1 MAVGVRITKKIG
13 LLVSVPL
20 VAAVSFAALA
30 ASITGGQALQA
41 DYLHGLVETSNA
53 AGELAGDLSVERA
66 SAVSTLTSDST
77 KAGRTYA
84 EAIKKTDDAI
94 GTYQKFRS
102 QLEPETESTDEQ
114 LRRIDTQLERLDS
127 ARDAVSGK
135 KQTASSVA
143 FVYRIIIADL
153 LSYRDSV
160 PQVGEAPAEVADEL
174 RAGAMLSRAVEF
186 IGLQEVAVL
195 RAGTGNKLTKV
206 DREEIAATR
215 LGFSDAMLT
224 FDRLTNPEWQQLVD
238 RAQIGGEHVEALKL
252 EQDVARI
259 EPGEELDVDAGDWSK
274 VMGARAAALLEVE
287 SEVDKDNLAA
297 VSALRSAQIQLT
309 AIEIIA
315 VALAVAAAIVLAT
328 WLGRPVVRGL
338 RRLRDAAHLVASKE
352 LPEAV
357 SRLDD
362 HEILGELTPEQFADA
377 MEPPVKVSGE
387 DELAEVG
394 GAFNEVHREAVR
406 VAAQQALLRLHIGAI
421 FVNLARRGHALTGRL
436 TAEIDNAE
444 SRELD
449 PERLERLFTLDH
461 LVTLLGRSN
470 DSLLVLGG
478 TSPAKVRVADE
489 PLGDV
494 LTAAQSQIE
503 QYVRIRLSS
512 IDTGLAVRAA
522 IVDDVVKLLAE
533 LMDNATRY
541 SQPEVVVDARALADR
556 LIIQVSDS
564 GIGMDPAKMDSINSR
579 LATKPPLDLEAVRS
593 MGLTVVGHI
602 ASRLGISVQLRVG
615 HPRGTIAEITM
626 PAALL
631 TADTR
636 DSTEVA
642 QATRRPEPRPA
653 ATARPVPRLFRDAD
667 TMPARH
673 APAADDSAL
682 VPVVHFDRAN
692 LIDATREQ
700 PAIPKPRNP
709 FEDGWKAAEEAT
721 RPAAPQD
728 DGLLPR
734 RTPGTRLV
742 PGGEVPDTIEGVTAQ
757 DHRDPVAISAT
768 YAAYARGRSN
778 KSGASPLNTPSGS
791 RSAS

>member
-1 MAVGVRITKKIG
+1 MRITKKIG
-13 LLVSVPL
+13 LLVAVPL
-20 VAAVSFAALA
+20 VAAISFAALA

-41 DYLHGLVETSNA
+41 DYLRGLVDTSGA
-53 AGELAGDLSVERA
+53 AGKLAGDLSAERA
-66 SAVSTLTSDST
+66 SAVSTLTSDSS
-77 KAGRTYA
+77 KASQSFAKNIRESDESVEEYKKLRA
-84 EAIKKTDDAI
+84 ELD
-94 GTYQKFRS
+94 
-102 QLEPETESTDEQ
+102 PEAESTEK
-114 LRRIDTQLERLDS
+114 LLTRIDTQLERLDS
-127 ARDAVSGK
+127 VRESVGTK
-135 KQTASSVA
+135 RQTASSVA
-143 FVYRIIIADL
+143 FVYRIVIADL
-153 LSYRDSV
+153 LAYRDSV
-160 PQVGEAPAEVADEL
+160 TQVGEAPAEVADEL
-174 RAGAMLSRAVEF
+174 RAGSTLSRAIEF
-186 IGLQEVAVL
+186 VGLQEVAVL
-195 RAGTGNKLTKV
+195 RAGPGKTLTPS
-206 DREEIAATR
+206 DAEEIAATR
-215 LGFSDAMLT
+215 LGFDDAMLT
-224 FDRLTNPEWQQLVD
+224 FDRLTTTEWQTLVE
-238 RAQIGGEHVEALKL
+238 RAQIDEQGVAATKL
-252 EQDVARI
+252 ERDIARI
-259 EPGEELDVDAGDWSK
+259 HHGEKLDVDPGKWTDLMDS
-274 VMGARAAALLEVE
+274 RASALLKVE
-287 SEVDKDNLAA
+287 EEIDQDNSEA
-297 VSALRSAQIQLT
+297 VTALRDAQVWVTI
-309 AIEIIA
+309 IETVA
-315 VALAVAAAIVLAT
+315 VTLAVIAAIILAL

-338 RRLRDAAHLVASKE
+338 RKLRDAAHLVASKE
-352 LPEAV
+352 LPDAV
-357 SRLDD
+357 ARLDD

-377 MEPPVKVSGE
+377 MDPPVKVSGK

-394 GAFNEVHREAVR
+394 SAFNEVHREAVR
-406 VAAQQALLRLHIGAI
+406 VAAQQALLRLHIGSI

-478 TSPAKVRVADE
+478 TSPAKVRMADE

-494 LTAAQSQIE
+494 LTASQSQIE
-503 QYVRIRLSS
+503 QYTRIRMAS

-556 LIIQVSDS
+556 LIIQISDS
-564 GIGMDPAKMDSINSR
+564 GIGMEPAKMDSINAR

-615 HPRGTIAEITM
+615 HPRGTIAEVTM

-642 QATRRPEPRPA
+642 EATRRPAERRPEQ
-653 ATARPVPRLFRDAD
+653 TSRPVPRLFRDAN
-667 TMPARH
+667 TMPSRNT
-673 APAADDSAL
+673 PVADDSAL
-682 VPVVHFDRAN
+682 VPVVHFDKAH
-692 LIDATREQ
+692 LMESTREH
-700 PAIPKPRNP
+700 PVVPKPRNP
-709 FEDGWKAAEEAT
+709 FDDGWRAAEEASKPMSP
-721 RPAAPQD
+721 PAEGQ
-728 DGLLPR
+728 LPR
-734 RTPGTRLV
+734 RTPGNRLV

-757 DHRDPVAISAT
+757 DHRDPAAISAT

-778 KSGASPLNTPSGS
+778 SGVSPLNTPSGS